1 MLVLGQC
8 RSTGWGQ
15 GTVQD
20 TAEGTVLGTVLGTA
34 EGTASAEG
42 TVEEA
47 VGKLTV
53 GGGRIAVLVLWMLAC
68 YQDCYQ

>member
-1 MLVLGQC
+1 M
-8 RSTGWGQ
+8 Q
-15 GTVQD
+15 GTVLGI
-20 TAEGTVLGTVLGTA
+20 AEGTVLGTA

-53 GGGRIAVLVLWMLAC
+53 GGGRKAVLVLWMLAC